1 MGTCIFVIHGPTVNI
16 ETGRYNIH
24 DLTSISFRH
33 HDLKNCAVSVCGLF
47 KWVTT
52 SEEQSEA
59 TLLILGSSA
68 RPGNCPLQ
76 DHPDQF
82 GPPTLKTVSQPVSSL
97 FHQHSVKLWRRGR
110 SSQ

>member
-59 TLLILGSSA
+59 ALLILGSSA

-82 GPPTLKTVSQPVSSL
+82 WSSNTQDCQSTSQQPL
-97 FHQHSVKLWRRGR
+97 LWPHC
-110 SSQ
+110 